1 MTRSIYQQVRHAVD
15 SPKISRLG
23 ESKRAARMDGSK
35 KTTDIFSKRDRDQ
48 LLSFARGF
56 DGWRH
61 DQGLGNVMVRELDQH
76 ELYSYIDY
84 KIDRGDW
91 RAVRT
96 VNDAIRRADK
106 LGDICATVYGYQAP
120 EHLKPYTYD
129 DLRGRGLADKVR
141 QNPMERGDY
150 MRLRQAYQNNP
161 YLSRPAARAVELAG
175 RFGLRLAECAGLRVS
190 DFRGEGLPRRGHNGA
205 PPVYRSYTIHVHKGA
220 KNGRHRDF
228 IVRSRDVPYI
238 NELRRT
244 LAPDAYVCG
253 GVTPRAISKS
263 VSGQLDRLGLRDRY
277 PREPMHAIRKM
288 YARERFAEEK
298 AKGLSDRVA
307 WDTVSSELGHGSGRS
322 DLFEVYVK
330 GE

>member
-35 KTTDIFSKRDRDQ
+35 KSTDIFSKRDRDQ

-141 QNPMERGDY
+141 QNPMERRDY
-150 MRLRQAYQNNP
+150 ELLRQAYQTNP
-161 YLSRPAARAVELAG
+161 YLSRGAAQAVELAG

-190 DFRGEGLPRRGHNGA
+190 DFEAVGLPTRGRPHDEQ
-205 PPVYRSYTIHVHKGA
+205 PYIIHVHEGA
-220 KNGRHRDF
+220 KNGRIREFRTRKEDW
-228 IVRSRDVPYI
+228 PYI
-238 NELRRT
+238 IDLKRHM
-244 LAPDAYVCG
+244 APDAYICG
-253 GVTPRAISKS
+253 GIGARAISKS
-263 VSGQLDRLGLRDRY
+263 VAGQLERLGLRGRY